1 MAYVWLGALGF
12 LPGYLFE
19 LAGLRPIPLARPIL
33 WLVAFGLL
41 TYSLAMV
48 SSSSEQFWLPGWLS
62 GLGWALVP
70 LTALLLIYSMF
81 LEIPFRRVYLARSP
95 GPALVRTGTY
105 ALVRHPTVL
114 WFALLL
120 LSLLLATRS
129 QLLLLTLPL
138 WTALDIGWVALQEKV
153 SLRRAF
159 PDYINY
165 QRTTPMLLPKRQS
178 IAACLRSFRP
188 NFRRSQLSGRWQR

>member
-19 LAGLRPIPLARPIL
+19 LAGLRPIPLARPLL
-33 WLVAFGLL
+33 WLAASGLL
-41 TYSLAMV
+41 IYSLVMV
-48 SSSSEQFWLPGWLS
+48 SSRSEQFWLPGWLS

-70 LTALLLIYSMF
+70 LAALLLVYSMF
-81 LEIPFRRVYLARSP
+81 LEIPFRRAYLARSP
-95 GPALVRTGTY
+95 GPTLVQTGTY

-114 WFALLL
+114 WFAFLL

-129 QLLLLTLPL
+129 RPLLWALPL
-138 WTALDIGWVALQEKV
+138 WIALNIGWMALQERI

-159 PDYINY
+159 PDYAHY
-165 QRTTPMLLPKRQS
+165 RRTTPMLIPKRQS

-188 NFRRSQLSGRWQR
+188 DFGQSQLSRR